1 MSVWRHRRRKRSHRA
16 VVGRK
21 CRNAPPV
28 IIGLIS
34 FCRGEL
40 CPSRQLYSLLM
51 YPIMNNCTMPEFSE
65 REKRRLAFEKA
76 HEIRKFEIELYWKRA
91 TYFWAFIAS
100 SFVAYVAIISSEN
113 IGQADKDNFAFIITC
128 VGFIFSFSWYL
139 VNRASK
145 HWQTNWERI
154 IDDLE
159 NEFTGDL
166 MKRHI
171 KNNNKW
177 YELTLS
183 YRFSVSRINQIV
195 SIFITVIWMMLL
207 FSSGYNIMTKSVF
220 SLSGNWL
227 FPISCLVTIACLWAL
242 IRYGVSGKPEED
254 VSLP

>member
-1 MSVWRHRRRKRSHRA
+1 
-16 VVGRK
+16 
-21 CRNAPPV
+21 
-28 IIGLIS
+28 
-34 FCRGEL
+34 
-40 CPSRQLYSLLM
+40 
-51 YPIMNNCTMPEFSE
+51 MNKCTMPEFSE

-113 IGQADKDNFAFIITC
+113 IEQADKDNFAFIITC

-145 HWQTNWERI
+145 HWQTNWELI

-183 YRFSVSRINQIV
+183 YRFSVSKINQIV

-207 FSSGYNIMTKSVF
+207 FFFGCNIMTKSVF

-227 FPISCLVTIACLWAL
+227 FPISCLVTVACLCAL
-242 IRYGVSGKPEED
+242 IWYGVSGKPKEK
-254 VSLP
+254 VSLPVLMDEKIICKGTRRPRRVPPLKSAVKTR

>member
-1 MSVWRHRRRKRSHRA
+1 MD
-16 VVGRK
+16 K
-21 CRNAPPV
+21 CV
-28 IIGLIS
+28 I
-34 FCRGEL
+34 
-40 CPSRQLYSLLM
+40 
-51 YPIMNNCTMPEFSE
+51 SE

-113 IGQADKDNFAFIITC
+113 IEQIVKDNFAFIITC
-128 VGFIFSFSWYL
+128 TGFIFSFSWYL

-145 HWQTNWERI
+145 HWQANWEQI
-154 IDDLE
+154 IDELE

-171 KNNNKW
+171 TNNNKW

-195 SIFITVIWMMLL
+195 SIFITMMWMMLL
-207 FSSGYNIMTKSVF
+207 CFSGCNIMTKFAF

-227 FPISCLVTIACLWAL
+227 FPISCLVTVACLWAL
-242 IRYGVSGKPEED
+242 IRYGVAGKPKEKIHLLDYKTEEIRKGT
-254 VSLP
+254 